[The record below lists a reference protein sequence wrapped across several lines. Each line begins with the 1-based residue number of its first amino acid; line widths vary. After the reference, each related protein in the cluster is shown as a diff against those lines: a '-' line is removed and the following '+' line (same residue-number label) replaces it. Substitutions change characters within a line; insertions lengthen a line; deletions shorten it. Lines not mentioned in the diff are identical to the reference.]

1 MKKVAIATSGNMIS
15 NHFGHCEYFIVYDI
29 DGKTITGS
37 TIIKNPPHQKGYLPN
52 YLKQEGVD
60 VLITGNIGEMAVKML
75 EDLGIE
81 VYRGINDQATEV
93 IAHYLEGTLVSSD
106 VICRE
111 HMNHHD

>member
-1 MKKVAIATSGNMIS
+1 
-15 NHFGHCEYFIVYDI
+15 
-29 DGKTITGS
+29 
-37 TIIKNPPHQKGYLPN
+37 
-52 YLKQEGVD
+52 
-60 VLITGNIGEMAVKML
+60 LITGNIGEMAVKML

-93 IAHYLEGTLVSSD
+93 ITRFLEGTLVSSD